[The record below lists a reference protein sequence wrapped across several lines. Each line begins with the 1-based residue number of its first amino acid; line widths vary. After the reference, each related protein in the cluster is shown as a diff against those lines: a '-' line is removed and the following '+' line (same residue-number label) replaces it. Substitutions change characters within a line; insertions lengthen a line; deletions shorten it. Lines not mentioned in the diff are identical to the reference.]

1 MAEKRKA
8 RNKTP
13 GNKLTLKQERFV
25 HSYIETGNASEAY
38 RRAYNCENMKPETIK
53 RNAHALLG
61 NNNITTTVNREKAR
75 IAKACQVTVDSLT
88 REYDQN
94 RDLALTVEQPAAAN
108 GAVMGKAKLHG
119 LAVERLAIVNVD
131 ISAALAEASD
141 RAAGLAAD
149 RLDAAID
156 VPVGKNQAESGG

>member
-1 MAEKRKA
+1 
-8 RNKTP
+8 
-13 GNKLTLKQERFV
+13 
-25 HSYIETGNASEAY
+25 
-38 RRAYNCENMKPETIK
+38 
-53 RNAHALLG
+53 
-61 NNNITTTVNREKAR
+61 
-75 IAKACQVTVDSLT
+75 
-88 REYDQN
+88 
-94 RDLALTVEQPAAAN
+94 
-108 GAVMGKAKLHG
+108 MGKAKLHG

>member
-1 MAEKRKA
+1 MAEKRKP

-13 GNKLTLKQERFV
+13 AKLTLKQERFV

-53 RNAHALLG
+53 RNAHALLAN
-61 NNNITTTVNREKAR
+61 NNNITATVDREKAR
-75 IAKACQVTVDSLT
+75 IAKACQVTVASLT

-119 LAVERLAIVNVD
+119 LAVERVAIVNVD

-141 RAAGLAAD
+141 RAASLAAD
-149 RLDAAID
+149 RAAID
-156 VPVGKNQAESGG
+156 VPAGKNGAESGG